1 MRTGKCGVQRLK
13 SHSDPDGGH
22 FLLFTMLPYAP
33 GPINVD
39 DVFGVNETGENKYVG
54 KRPLLKPLGGVRG
67 AYGGNIA
74 GQALLVAMKSC
85 PPEMTPH
92 SFHLYFVKAVLEDSP
107 MNWEVTH
114 VSDGRNFN
122 NRLVKGFQDG
132 KLKYVAIISLTKRNS
147 FAREQGKYDK
157 WAEERRKAGKPV
169 AVSIEDDDIDDMPLK
184 PFLLQTPFRPK
195 WVNSPKEVEINTDG
209 QEYLTYHKFPKQ
221 LYDLSLTKEEEK
233 LDPTDRKLSWYQQFG
248 CDEDGVN
255 QPIVGMNK
263 QYQHVGLAV
272 ISDLWLMALLAR
284 TLRLDVGEGLIYSC
298 VTLDHV
304 IYFHDDDFDVTKWM
318 GFSQRTLRYANSR
331 LLCEAEVYNDKGVH
345 VATLV
350 QEALVDIRNVIR
362 DHKL

>member
-1 MRTGKCGVQRLK
+1 M
-13 SHSDPDGGH
+13 
-22 FLLFTMLPYAP
+22 PYPP

-39 DVFGVNETGENKYVG
+39 DVFGVTATGDNTFVG
-54 KRPLLKPLGGVRG
+54 KRPLLKPVGGVRG

-74 GQALLVAMKSC
+74 GQALLVAMKTC

-147 FAREQGKYDK
+147 LAKEQGKYDQ
-157 WAEERRKAGKPV
+157 WAEQRRKAGKPV
-169 AVSIEDDDIDDMPLK
+169 EVAIDDDDIDEMPLK
-184 PFLLQTPFRPK
+184 PFLLETPFRPK
-195 WVNSPKEVEINTDG
+195 WTNGPDGIPITTDG

-221 LYDLSLTKEEEK
+221 LYDLALTTDEDK
-233 LDPTDRKLSWYQQFG
+233 LDPTDRKLSWYQKFG
-248 CDEDGVN
+248 CDEDDIN
-255 QPIVGMNK
+255 QPIVGMDK
-263 QYQHVGLAV
+263 HYQHVGLAV
-272 ISDLWLMALLAR
+272 ISDLWLMALLTR
-284 TLRLDVGEGLIYSC
+284 TLRLDTGEGVIYSC
-298 VTLDHV
+298 ITLDHV

-318 GFSQRTLRYANSR
+318 GFSQRTLRYANGR
-331 LLCEAEVYNDKGVH
+331 LLCEAEVYNDKGTH
-345 VATLV
+345 VATLI

-362 DHKL
+362 DYKL